1 MRSSVETLAIT
12 SIDSHDSFARF
23 IRSVHSAWGE
33 NSRNDRLRIVHKGQR
48 VALTGVVIS
57 ALLAVAKIVT
67 GAISGSS
74 ALLADGFESAGDVL
88 ASGLVWLGLTW
99 AAKPADE
106 NHPYGHG
113 RAETI
118 SGLVVGLLLLC
129 GGLAIAI
136 EAFLNVGPANR
147 VPAGYAVWPLAVS
160 IVVKLWMMRLK
171 YTTAR
176 SIGSNALMT
185 DAMNDTVDTFSGV
198 LALSALALTLY
209 DPVHFLHFD
218 HYGAGAVGM
227 IMVLAG
233 ARAIFRTGQD
243 LMDTQPENDLLNDI
257 REIARGVAGV
267 DGVEKV
273 FARKTGL
280 RHHVDLH
287 LEVNPAMT
295 VRQSHLLGHAVES
308 AILEQMRA
316 IADVLVH
323 IEPSVRAH
331 AETTMTKLADTTLNL
346 ADLKPSQE
354 PFGELRMYFEGK
366 TDQLKSMI
374 AGSIVLAPGASPHP
388 PHLHEEEEFMLVASG
403 TGEIVCGDHT
413 TQVGPGAMMY
423 CAGDKLHGI
432 INTGSTP
439 MLFYFYKWL
448 A

>member
-1 MRSSVETLAIT
+1 MYQ
-12 SIDSHDSFARF
+12 
-23 IRSVHSAWGE
+23 
-33 NSRNDRLRIVHKGQR
+33 GQR

-57 ALLAVAKIVT
+57 ALLAVSKILT
-67 GAISGSS
+67 GVVSGSS

-88 ASGLVWLGLTW
+88 ASGLVWLGLTY

-136 EAFLNVGPANR
+136 EAFVNVGPSNT
-147 VPAGYAVWPLAVS
+147 VPASYAVWPLVISVA
-160 IVVKLWMMRLK
+160 VKLWMMRLK
-171 YTTAR
+171 FTTAR
-176 SIGSNALMT
+176 SIGSAALMA
-185 DAMNDTVDTFSGV
+185 DAMNDTVDTFSGIV
-198 LALSALALTLY
+198 ALAALALTLY
-209 DPVHFLHFD
+209 DPARFLHFD
-218 HYGAGAVGM
+218 HYGACAVGV

-233 ARAIFRTGQD
+233 GRAIFRTGQD
-243 LMDTQPENDLLNDI
+243 LMDTQPDHNLLDGI
-257 REIARGVAGV
+257 RQIARDVPGVH
-267 DGVEKV
+267 GVEKV

-287 LEVNPAMT
+287 LEVDPAMT
-295 VRQSHLLGHAVES
+295 VRQSHLLGHIVES
-308 AILEQMRA
+308 AILERMGT

-331 AETTMTKLADTTLNL
+331 PETTTIKLPDLTLNL
-346 ADLKPSQE
+346 SDLKIARE
-354 PFGELRMYFEGK
+354 PFGEVRRYFEGR
-366 TDQLKSMI
+366 TNQLKSMT
-374 AGSIVLAPGASPHP
+374 AGSVLLAPGMCPHP
-388 PHLHEEEEFMLVASG
+388 PHLHEEEEFMLVTEG
-403 TGEIVCGDHT
+403 TGEIVCGDQT
-413 TQVGPGAMMY
+413 TKVAPGAMMY

>member
-1 MRSSVETLAIT
+1 MR
-12 SIDSHDSFARF
+12 
-23 IRSVHSAWGE
+23 
-33 NSRNDRLRIVHKGQR
+33 KGQR

-57 ALLAVAKIVT
+57 ALLAVSKILT
-67 GAISGSS
+67 GIISGSS

-136 EAFLNVGPANR
+136 EAFAGAGPGNK
-147 VPAGYAVWPLAVS
+147 VPASYAVWPLIISIAVK
-160 IVVKLWMMRLK
+160 IWMMRLK

-176 SIGSNALMT
+176 SIGSAALMA
-185 DAMNDTVDTFSGV
+185 DALNDTVDTFSGV
-198 LALSALALTLY
+198 VALAALALTLY
-209 DPVHFLHFD
+209 DPAHFLHFD
-218 HYGAGAVGM
+218 HYGACAVGV

-233 ARAIFRTGQD
+233 IRAITRTGQD
-243 LMDTQPENDLLNDI
+243 LMDTQPENDLLRDI
-257 REIARGVAGV
+257 RAIARGVPGV

-273 FARKTGL
+273 YARKTGL

-295 VRQSHLLGHAVES
+295 VRQSHLLGHLVEAS
-308 AILEQMRA
+308 ILERMST

-331 AETTMTKLADTTLNL
+331 NEIPLARLPDVTLNL
-346 ADLKPSQE
+346 SDLKTARES
-354 PFGELRMYFEGK
+354 FGEVRMYFEGR
-366 TDQLKSMI
+366 TDQLKSMT
-374 AGSIVLAPGASPHP
+374 AGSIVLAPGMSPHP
-388 PHLHEEEEFMLVASG
+388 PHLHEEEEFMLVAEG
-403 TGEIVCGDHT
+403 TGEIVCGDST
-413 TQVGPGAMMY
+413 KQVGPGAMMY

-432 INTGSTP
+432 TNTGQTP

>member
-1 MRSSVETLAIT
+1 VL
-12 SIDSHDSFARF
+12 
-23 IRSVHSAWGE
+23 
-33 NSRNDRLRIVHKGQR
+33 KGQR
-48 VALTGVVIS
+48 VALTGVIIS
-57 ALLAVAKIVT
+57 ALLAVSKILT
-67 GAISGSS
+67 GVISGSS

-88 ASGLVWLGLTW
+88 ASGLVWLGLTY

-136 EAFLNVGPANR
+136 EAFVDAGPGNIVPAN
-147 VPAGYAVWPLAVS
+147 YAVWPLIIS
-160 IVVKLWMMRLK
+160 IAVKLWMMRLK

-176 SIGSNALMT
+176 SIGSAALMA
-185 DAMNDTVDTFSGV
+185 DALNDTVDTFSGIV
-198 LALSALALTLY
+198 ALSALALTLY

-218 HYGAGAVGM
+218 HYGACAVGV

-233 ARAIFRTGQD
+233 IRAIFRTGQD
-243 LMDTQPENDLLNDI
+243 LMDTQPENDLLRDI
-257 REIARGVAGV
+257 RAIARDVPGV

-295 VRQSHLLGHAVES
+295 VRQSHLLGHMVES
-308 AILEQMRA
+308 SILERMST
-316 IADVLVH
+316 IAHVLVH

-331 AETTMTKLADTTLNL
+331 TEIPLAKLPDVTLNL
-346 ADLKPSQE
+346 SDLKTARES
-354 PFGELRMYFEGK
+354 FGDVRMYFEGR
-366 TDQLKSMI
+366 TDKLKSMT
-374 AGSIVLAPGASPHP
+374 AGSIVLAPGMSPHP
-388 PHLHEEEEFMLVASG
+388 PHLHEEEEFMLVAEG
-403 TGEIVCGDHT
+403 TGEIVCGDET
-413 TQVGPGAMMY
+413 KLVGPGAMMY

-432 INTGSTP
+432 TNTGATP